1 MSWTISRNQAKRN
14 LVQATCCSTPDR
26 HPLIPLD
33 FSNTLRIFPPAA
45 RSANSRWRSVKKKIE
60 KPTTI
65 VAYFSNFDSTFVFFL
80 AWGEKE
86 RGWSG
91 EIEGKEEEKD
101 RSCYAGGGEGVGFV
115 GFAIKNFSTI
125 YRGFSSTAEMKLI
138 TGLEVVTSRRR
149 EGRGGGLIGQAGR
162 DKSDVRLI
170 IREGTVCEILGF
182 AMNW

>member
-33 FSNTLRIFPPAA
+33 FSNTLRIFPPQRDPRIHGDVA
-45 RSANSRWRSVKKKIE
+45 WKGEKKIE

-91 EIEGKEEEKD
+91 EIEEEEKD
-101 RSCYAGGGEGVGFV
+101 RSCYAGGREGVGFV